1 MNVNRLGFYLGF
13 FTGNRLIALV
23 FMGKRISY
31 NSYLYPLAMKYSFLF
46 VFSLVTFLSCQKK
59 AQIPGEIDYP
69 ERPNIVWIVNEDM
82 SPEHLG
88 AYGGTGGMTPVLDS
102 LAKSGMIFTNAF
114 STAGVCAPSRAA
126 LITGA
131 YQTSIGAMHM
141 RTLSFSA
148 AGGDNYPPD
157 HKSYSA
163 VIPAGMKGFPEY
175 LRMAGYYTS
184 NNVKEDYQFEAP
196 GTMWDESS
204 RNAHWRNREDLD
216 QPFFSI
222 FNFTTTHES
231 QVWVRENEDLL
242 VDPSEVTV
250 PPVYPDDS
258 ITRRTL
264 ARFITNVMRFDQ
276 QVGELLQQLKD
287 DGLYDNTIIFYYS
300 DHGDGMPYYKRE
312 LYDRGL
318 RVPLFVKAP
327 FIKPGTVDNQ
337 LVSFVDF
344 GPTVLSLA
352 GVKIPDNM
360 QGQAF
365 MGNQKSGAR
374 KYIYAARD
382 RMDSE
387 VDRVRAV
394 SDGRFKYIRNYMPE
408 KPNYQNIR
416 YRLSN
421 PLMVHLLE
429 LHEQGELDEN
439 QECWFD
445 ETKPEE
451 ELYDTQVDPYEFNN
465 LAQNP
470 EYADKLT
477 ELRDAH
483 LKWVEDY
490 GDFGAKPEMEMVD
503 EWWGN
508 KEQPPLT
515 EPVEVRFEDGKVS
528 LSSATD
534 GASVGFKKKASDS
547 WSVYQ
552 FPFEM
557 SAGDSLYVLAHR
569 IGYRPSED
577 ALVLPAGIDK
587 EN

>member
-1 MNVNRLGFYLGF
+1 
-13 FTGNRLIALV
+13 
-23 FMGKRISY
+23 
-31 NSYLYPLAMKYSFLF
+31 MKYLLSICLVSLLF
-46 VFSLVTFLSCQKK
+46 FSCKK
-59 AQIPGEIDYP
+59 DSNSSEEIAYP
-69 ERPNIVWIVNEDM
+69 ERPNILWIVNEDM

-88 AYGGTGGMTPVLDS
+88 IYGGTGGKTPVLDS
-102 LAKSGMIFTNAF
+102 LAMAGVIFTNAF

-131 YQTSIGAMHM
+131 YQTSIGAMNM

-148 AGGDNYPPD
+148 AGGDNYPPS
-157 HKSYSA
+157 HKSYSTM
-163 VIPAGMKGFPEY
+163 IPEGMHGFPEY

-184 NNVKEDYQFEAP
+184 NNVKEDYQFVAP

-204 RNAHWRNREDLD
+204 NNAHWRNRKDPE

-231 QVWVRENEDLL
+231 QVWARENEDLL
-242 VDPSEVTV
+242 IDPDDVTV

-264 ARFITNVMRFDQ
+264 ARFITNVMRFDA
-276 QVGELLQQLKD
+276 QVGELLQQLKE
-287 DGLYDNTIIFYYS
+287 DGLYENTIIFYYS

-318 RVPLFVKAP
+318 RVPLIIKAP
-327 FIKPGTVDNQ
+327 FIEAGSVDDQ

-352 GVKIPDNM
+352 GVKIPNNV

-365 MGNQKSGAR
+365 MGNQKAEPR
-374 KYIYAARD
+374 KYIFAARD

-394 SDGRFKYIRNYMPE
+394 SDGRYKYIKNYMPD

-429 LHEQGELDEN
+429 LHEEGKLDEN
-439 QECWFD
+439 QERWFG

-451 ELYDTQVDPYEFNN
+451 ELYDTQSDPYEFNN
-465 LAQNP
+465 LAGNP
-470 EYADKLT
+470 DYADKLT
-477 ELRDAH
+477 ELRKAH
-483 LKWVEDY
+483 VKWID
-490 GDFGAKPEMEMVD
+490 DFGDLGAIPEMEMVD
-503 EWWGN
+503 QWWNGADHA
-508 KEQPPLT
+508 PTT
-515 EPVEVRFEDGKVS
+515 EPVEVHFEDGKVS
-528 LSSATD
+528 LSSATKS
-534 GASVGFKKKASDS
+534 ASVGFKKSALDV

-557 SAGDSLYVLAHR
+557 SAGDSLYMLAHR
-569 IGYRPSED
+569 IGYEPR
-577 ALVLPAGIDK
+577 
-587 EN
+587 ENAIVIK

>member
-1 MNVNRLGFYLGF
+1 
-13 FTGNRLIALV
+13 
-23 FMGKRISY
+23 
-31 NSYLYPLAMKYSFLF
+31 MKYLFSFSLLSFLF
-46 VFSLVTFLSCQKK
+46 FSCQQES
-59 AQIPGEIDYP
+59 ASDADIAYP
-69 ERPNIVWIVNEDM
+69 ERPNILWIVNEDM

-88 AYGGTGGMTPVLDS
+88 AYGGTGGQTPVLDS
-102 LAKSGMIFTNAF
+102 LAKAGVVFTNAF

-148 AGGDNYPPD
+148 AGGNNYPAD

-163 VIPAGMKGFPEY
+163 VIPEGMHGFPEY
-175 LRMAGYYTS
+175 LRMAGYYTT
-184 NNVKEDYQFEAP
+184 NNVKEDYQFVAP
-196 GTMWDESS
+196 ETMWDESS
-204 RNAHWRNREDLD
+204 NQAHWRNREEPE

-242 VDPSEVTV
+242 VDPVDVTV

-258 ITRRTL
+258 VTRRTL
-264 ARFITNVMRFDQ
+264 ARFITNVMRFDA

-287 DGLYDNTIIFYYS
+287 DGLYENTIIFYYS

-318 RVPLFVKAP
+318 RVPFFVKAP
-327 FIKPGTVDNQ
+327 FIKPGTVDDQ

-352 GVKIPDNM
+352 GVKVPDNM

-365 MGNQKSGAR
+365 LGNQKSTPR

-394 SDGRFKYIRNYMPE
+394 SDGRYKYIKNYMPDM
-408 KPNYQNIR
+408 PNYQNIR

-429 LHEQGELDEN
+429 LHKDGKLDEN
-439 QECWFD
+439 QERWFD
-445 ETKPEE
+445 DAKPEE
-451 ELYDTQVDPYEFNN
+451 ELYDTQSDPYEFNN
-465 LAQNP
+465 LAENP
-470 EYADKLT
+470 DYANILT
-477 ELRDAH
+477 ELRAAH
-483 LKWVEDY
+483 LSWVEEF
-490 GDFGAKPEMEMVD
+490 GDMGAVPEMEMVHA
-503 EWWGN
+503 WWNGADHA
-508 KEQPPLT
+508 PRT
-515 EPVEVRFEDGKVS
+515 EPVEMLFEDGNVS
-528 LSSATD
+528 LSSRTK
-534 GASVGFKKKASDS
+534 GASIGFKKTAAEA

-557 SAGDSLYVLAHR
+557 KEGDSLYMSAHR
-569 IGYRPSED
+569 IGYEPSTV
-577 ALVLPAGIDK
+577 ATVVK
-587 EN
+587 

>member
-1 MNVNRLGFYLGF
+1 MKHILSICLLSLFY
-13 FTGNRLIALV
+13 
-23 FMGKRISY
+23 IS
-31 NSYLYPLAMKYSFLF
+31 
-46 VFSLVTFLSCQKK
+46 CEEKK
-59 AQIPGEIDYP
+59 ESSDEIVYP
-69 ERPNIVWIVNEDM
+69 ERPNILWIVNEDM

-88 AYGGTGGMTPVLDS
+88 VYGGTGGKTPVLDS
-102 LAKSGMIFTNAF
+102 LAKAGVIFTNAF

-148 AGGDNYPPD
+148 AGDDNYPAD
-157 HKSYSA
+157 HKSYST
-163 VIPAGMKGFPEY
+163 VIPEGMHGYPEY

-184 NNVKEDYQFEAP
+184 NNVKEDYQFEGP

-204 RNAHWRNREDLD
+204 NKAHWRNRKDPN

-222 FNFTTTHES
+222 FNYTTTHES
-231 QVWVRENEDLL
+231 QVWARENEELL
-242 VDPSEVTV
+242 VNPADVTV

-264 ARFITNVMRFDQ
+264 ARFITNVMRFDA

-287 DGLYDNTIIFYYS
+287 DGLYENTIIFYYS

-327 FIKPGTVDNQ
+327 FIKPGTVDDQ

-352 GVKIPDNM
+352 GVKIPDTM

-365 MGNQKSGAR
+365 MGNQKSAPR

-394 SDGRFKYIRNYMPE
+394 SDGRFKYIKNYMLE

-429 LHEQGELDEN
+429 LHEEGKLDEN
-439 QECWFD
+439 QERWFD
-445 ETKPEE
+445 DSKPEE
-451 ELYDTQVDPYEFNN
+451 ELYDTRSDPYEFNN
-465 LAQNP
+465 LAGNAD
-470 EYADKLT
+470 YADKLA
-477 ELRDAH
+477 ELREAH
-483 LKWVEDY
+483 LKWID
-490 GDFGAKPEMEMVD
+490 DFGDLGALPEMEMVKQWWNGAD
-503 EWWGN
+503 EP
-508 KEQPPLT
+508 QIT
-515 EPVEVRFEDGKVS
+515 EPAEVHFEDGKVS
-528 LSSATD
+528 LSSATKS
-534 GASVGFKKKASDS
+534 ASIGYKKSSSDV
-547 WSVYQ
+547 WSVYIS
-552 FPFEM
+552 PFEM
-557 SAGDSLYVLAHR
+557 NVGDSLYVLAHR
-569 IGYRPSED
+569 IGYKPSTQAMIVE
-577 ALVLPAGIDK
+577 K
-587 EN
+587 

>member
-1 MNVNRLGFYLGF
+1 MKCILFICLG
-13 FTGNRLIALV
+13 
-23 FMGKRISY
+23 
-31 NSYLYPLAMKYSFLF
+31 SFLF
-46 VFSLVTFLSCQKK
+46 FSCQKESSS
-59 AQIPGEIDYP
+59 PSEIEYP
-69 ERPNIVWIVNEDM
+69 ERPNIIWIVNEDM

-88 AYGGTGGMTPVLDS
+88 AYGGTGGKTPVLDS
-102 LAKSGMIFTNAF
+102 LAKTGVLFTNAF

-141 RTLSFSA
+141 RTVGMSKGNESA
-148 AGGDNYPPD
+148 YPPN

-163 VIPAGMKGFPEY
+163 MIPEGMHGYPEY

-184 NNVKEDYQFEAP
+184 NNVKEDFQFVAP

-204 RNAHWRNREDLD
+204 NTAHWRNRKDPN

-222 FNFTTTHES
+222 FNYMTTHES
-231 QVWVRENEDLL
+231 QVWARENEDLL
-242 VDPSEVTV
+242 VDPADVTV

-264 ARFITNVMRFDQ
+264 ARFITNVMRFDA

-287 DGLYDNTIIFYYS
+287 DGLYENTIIFYYS

-318 RVPLFVKAP
+318 RVPLFIKAP
-327 FIKPGTVDNQ
+327 FIKPGTIDDQ

-352 GVKIPDNM
+352 GVKIPNNM

-365 MGNQKSGAR
+365 MGNQKSEPR

-394 SDGRFKYIRNYMPE
+394 SDGRYKYIKNYMTD
-408 KPNYQNIR
+408 KANYQNIR
-416 YRLSN
+416 FRLSN

-429 LHEQGELDEN
+429 LHEKGKLDVN
-439 QECWFD
+439 QERWFD
-445 ETKPEE
+445 ESKPEE
-451 ELYDTQVDPYEFNN
+451 ELYDTKADPYEFNN
-465 LAQNP
+465 LAGNP
-470 EYADKLT
+470 DYADKLA
-477 ELRDAH
+477 ELRAAH
-483 LKWVEDY
+483 LKWIE
-490 GDFGAKPEMEMVD
+490 DFGDLGAIPEMEIINQ
-503 EWWGN
+503 WWNGADHA
-508 KEQPPLT
+508 PIT
-515 EPVEVRFEDGKVS
+515 EPVKVRYEDGKVF
-528 LSSATD
+528 LSSATK
-534 GASVGFKKKASDS
+534 GASVGFRKNASDA

-557 SAGDSLYVLAHR
+557 NAGDSLDVMAHR
-569 IGYRPSED
+569 IGFEPSTESI
-577 ALVLPAGIDK
+577 VVK
-587 EN
+587 

>member
-1 MNVNRLGFYLGF
+1 
-13 FTGNRLIALV
+13 
-23 FMGKRISY
+23 
-31 NSYLYPLAMKYSFLF
+31 MKYILSISLLLFLLF
-46 VFSLVTFLSCQKK
+46 SCQTESSSQ
-59 AQIPGEIDYP
+59 AEIAYP

-88 AYGGTGGMTPVLDS
+88 VYGGTGGQTPVLDS
-102 LAKSGMIFTNAF
+102 LAKAGVIFTNAF

-131 YQTSIGAMHM
+131 YQTSVGGMHM
-141 RTLSFSA
+141 RTVGMSKGNESA
-148 AGGDNYPPD
+148 YPSD

-163 VIPAGMKGFPEY
+163 VIPEGMHGYPEY

-184 NNVKEDYQFEAP
+184 NNVKEDYQFAAP
-196 GTMWDESS
+196 ETMWDESS
-204 RNAHWRNREDLD
+204 NKAHWRNRKDPE

-222 FNFTTTHES
+222 FNYTTTHES
-231 QVWVRENEDLL
+231 QVWARESEDLL
-242 VDPSEVTV
+242 VDPADVTV

-264 ARFITNVMRFDQ
+264 ARFITNVMRFDA

-287 DGLYDNTIIFYYS
+287 DGLYENTIIFYYS

-318 RVPLFVKAP
+318 RVPLFIKAP
-327 FIKPGTVDNQ
+327 FIKAGTVDEQ

-352 GVKIPDNM
+352 GVKIPHNM
-360 QGQAF
+360 EGQAF
-365 MGNQKSGAR
+365 MGNQKAEPR

-394 SDGRFKYIRNYMPE
+394 SDGRYKYIKNYMPD

-421 PLMVHLLE
+421 PLMGHLLE
-429 LHEQGELDEN
+429 LHEEGKLDKN
-439 QECWFD
+439 QERWFD

-451 ELYDTQVDPYEFNN
+451 ELYDTQSDPYEFNN
-465 LAQNP
+465 LAENP
-470 EYADKLT
+470 DYADKLS
-477 ELRDAH
+477 ELREAH
-483 LKWVEDY
+483 LKWIDDY
-490 GDFGAKPEMEMVD
+490 GDMGAVPEMEMVYK
-503 EWWGN
+503 WWDGADHA
-508 KEQPPLT
+508 PTT

-528 LSSATD
+528 LSSTTKS
-534 GASVGFKKKASDS
+534 ASLGFKKSASDV

-557 SAGDSLYVLAHR
+557 NAGDSLYVLAHR
-569 IGYRPSED
+569 IGYEPSEGSV
-577 ALVLPAGIDK
+577 LVK
-587 EN
+587 

>member
-1 MNVNRLGFYLGF
+1 
-13 FTGNRLIALV
+13 
-23 FMGKRISY
+23 
-31 NSYLYPLAMKYSFLF
+31 MKYLLSFSLLSFLF
-46 VFSLVTFLSCQKK
+46 FSCQKESNSDVV
-59 AQIPGEIDYP
+59 IEYP
-69 ERPNIVWIVNEDM
+69 ERPNILWIVNEDM

-88 AYGGTGGMTPVLDS
+88 VYGGTGGHTPVLDT
-102 LAKSGMIFTNAF
+102 LAKAGVLFTNAF

-163 VIPAGMKGFPEY
+163 VIPEGMHGFPEY

-184 NNVKEDYQFEAP
+184 NNVKEDYQFVAP

-204 RNAHWRNREDLD
+204 NTAHWRNRKDPG

-222 FNFTTTHES
+222 FNYTTTHES
-231 QVWVRENEDLL
+231 QVWARENEDLL
-242 VDPSEVTV
+242 IDPAGVTV

-264 ARFITNVMRFDQ
+264 ARFITNVMRFDA

-287 DGLYDNTIIFYYS
+287 DGLYENTIIFYYS

-318 RVPLFVKAP
+318 RVPLFIKAP
-327 FIKPGTVDNQ
+327 FIDPGTVDDQ
-337 LVSFVDF
+337 LVSFLDF
-344 GPTVLSLA
+344 GPTVLALA
-352 GVKIPDNM
+352 GVKIPNNM

-365 MGNQKSGAR
+365 MGNQKSAPR
-374 KYIYAARD
+374 QYIYAARD

-394 SDGRFKYIRNYMPE
+394 SDGRYKYIKNYMPD
-408 KPNYQNIR
+408 KPNYQHIR

-429 LHEQGELDEN
+429 LHKEGKLDEN
-439 QECWFD
+439 QERWFD
-445 ETKPEE
+445 DTKPEE
-451 ELYDTQVDPYEFNN
+451 ELYDTQSDPYEFTN
-465 LAQNP
+465 LAGNP
-470 EYADKLT
+470 DYADKLS
-477 ELRDAH
+477 ELRSAH
-483 LKWVEDY
+483 LKWVDEF
-490 GDFGAKPEMEMVD
+490 GDLGAMPEMEMVHQWWSGAD
-503 EWWGN
+503 EA
-508 KEQPPLT
+508 PTT
-515 EPVEVRFEDGKVS
+515 EPGEVHFEDGMVS
-528 LSSATD
+528 ISTETK
-534 GASVGFKKKASDS
+534 GASIGFKKSAKDV

-552 FPFEM
+552 IPFEM
-557 SAGDSLYVLAHR
+557 NAGDSLFVLAHR
-569 IGYRPSED
+569 IGYEPSTD
-577 ALVLPAGIDK
+577 AIVVK
-587 EN
+587 

>member
-1 MNVNRLGFYLGF
+1 MKNILTICLLSFFFY
-13 FTGNRLIALV
+13 
-23 FMGKRISY
+23 
-31 NSYLYPLAMKYSFLF
+31 
-46 VFSLVTFLSCQKK
+46 SCQK
-59 AQIPGEIDYP
+59 EIQAPEEITYP
-69 ERPNIVWIVNEDM
+69 ERPNILWIVNEDM

-88 AYGGTGGMTPVLDS
+88 VYGGTGGKTPVLDS
-102 LAKSGMIFTNAF
+102 LAKAGVIFTNAF

-141 RTLSFSA
+141 RTLSFSSA
-148 AGGDNYPPD
+148 PGANYPPG
-157 HKSYSA
+157 HKSYST
-163 VIPAGMKGFPEY
+163 VIPEGMHTYPEY

-184 NNVKEDYQFEAP
+184 NNVKEDFQFEAP

-204 RNAHWRNREDLD
+204 NKAHWRNRKDPN

-222 FNFTTTHES
+222 FNYTTTHES
-231 QVWVRENEDLL
+231 QVWARENEDLL
-242 VDPSEVTV
+242 VDPADVTV

-264 ARFITNVMRFDQ
+264 ARFITNVMRFDA

-287 DGLYDNTIIFYYS
+287 DGLYENTIIFYYS

-327 FIKPGTVDNQ
+327 FIQQGTVDDQ

-352 GVKIPDNM
+352 GVKIPDTM

-365 MGNQKSGAR
+365 LGSQKSEPR

-394 SDGRFKYIRNYMPE
+394 SDGRFKYIKNYMPE
-408 KPNYQNIR
+408 KPNYQNIA

-429 LHEQGELDEN
+429 LHEEGKLDKN
-439 QECWFD
+439 QERWFD
-445 ETKPEE
+445 ESKPAE
-451 ELYDTQVDPYEFNN
+451 ELYDTKVDPYEFNN
-465 LAQNP
+465 LAENP
-470 EYADKLT
+470 DYTDKLT
-477 ELRDAH
+477 ELRNAH
-483 LKWVEDY
+483 LKWVEEY
-490 GDFGAKPEMEMVD
+490 GDMGAILEMEMVD
-503 EWWGN
+503 QWWGAAD
-508 KEQPPLT
+508 EPPT
-515 EPVEVRFEDGKVS
+515 TAPADVIFEDGKVS
-528 LSSATD
+528 LSSGTKS
-534 GASVGFKKKASDS
+534 ASMGYKKTASDV

-552 FPFEM
+552 SPFEM

-569 IGYRPSED
+569 IGYKPSEN
-577 ALVLPAGIDK
+577 AMVLK
-587 EN
+587 

>member
-1 MNVNRLGFYLGF
+1 MKHILSICLLSLFY
-13 FTGNRLIALV
+13 
-23 FMGKRISY
+23 IS
-31 NSYLYPLAMKYSFLF
+31 
-46 VFSLVTFLSCQKK
+46 CEEKK
-59 AQIPGEIDYP
+59 ESPDEIVYP
-69 ERPNIVWIVNEDM
+69 ERPNILWIVNEDM

-88 AYGGTGGMTPVLDS
+88 VYGGTGGKTPVLDS
-102 LAKSGMIFTNAF
+102 LAKAGVIFTNAF

-148 AGGDNYPPD
+148 AGDDNYPPD
-157 HKSYSA
+157 HKSYST
-163 VIPAGMKGFPEY
+163 VIPEGMHGYPEY

-184 NNVKEDYQFEAP
+184 NNVKEDYQFEGP

-204 RNAHWRNREDLD
+204 NKAHWRNRKDPN

-222 FNFTTTHES
+222 FNYTTTHES
-231 QVWVRENEDLL
+231 QVWARENEELL
-242 VDPSEVTV
+242 VNPADVTV

-264 ARFITNVMRFDQ
+264 ARFITNVMRFDA

-287 DGLYDNTIIFYYS
+287 DGLYENTIIFYYS

-327 FIKPGTVDNQ
+327 FIKPGTVDDQ

-352 GVKIPDNM
+352 GVKIPDTM

-365 MGNQKSGAR
+365 MGNQKSPPR

-394 SDGRFKYIRNYMPE
+394 SDGRFKYIKNYMPE

-429 LHEQGELDEN
+429 LHEEGKLDEN
-439 QECWFD
+439 QERWFD
-445 ETKPEE
+445 ESKPEE
-451 ELYDTQVDPYEFNN
+451 ELYDTRSDPYEFNN
-465 LAQNP
+465 LAGNAD
-470 EYADKLT
+470 YADKLA
-477 ELRDAH
+477 ELREAH
-483 LKWVEDY
+483 LKWID
-490 GDFGAKPEMEMVD
+490 DFGDLGALPEMEMVKQWWNGAD
-503 EWWGN
+503 E
-508 KEQPPLT
+508 PPIT
-515 EPVEVRFEDGKVS
+515 EPAEVHFEDGKVS
-528 LSSATD
+528 LSSATKS
-534 GASVGFKKKASDS
+534 ASIGYKKSSSDV
-547 WSVYQ
+547 WSVYLS
-552 FPFEM
+552 PFEM
-557 SAGDSLYVLAHR
+557 NVGDSLYVLAHR
-569 IGYRPSED
+569 IGYKPSTQAMIVED
-577 ALVLPAGIDK
+577 
-587 EN
+587 

>member
-1 MNVNRLGFYLGF
+1 
-13 FTGNRLIALV
+13 
-23 FMGKRISY
+23 
-31 NSYLYPLAMKYSFLF
+31 MKYSLLF
-46 VFSLVTFLSCQKK
+46 VFLLISLLSCQEGGQK
-59 AQIPGEIDYP
+59 AIEINYP

-88 AYGGTGGMTPVLDS
+88 AYGGTGGKTPVLDS
-102 LAKSGMIFTNAF
+102 LAKAGMVFTNAF

-148 AGGDNYPPD
+148 AASENYPPD

-184 NNVKEDYQFEAP
+184 NNVKQDYQFEAP
-196 GTMWDESS
+196 GTLWDESS
-204 RNAHWRNREDLD
+204 RTAHWRNREDLD

-222 FNFTTTHES
+222 FNYTTTHES
-231 QVWVRENEDLL
+231 QVWARENEELL
-242 VDPSEVTV
+242 VDPADVTV

-287 DGLYDNTIIFYYS
+287 DGLYENTIIFYYS

-327 FIKPGTVDNQ
+327 FLEPGTVNEQ

-352 GVKIPDNM
+352 GVKIPNNM
-360 QGQAF
+360 QGRAF
-365 MGNQKSGAR
+365 LGNQKTEPR

-394 SDGRFKYIRNYMPE
+394 SDGRYKYIKNYMPE

-429 LHEQGELDEN
+429 LHGQGDLDAN
-439 QECWFD
+439 QERWFD
-445 ETKPEE
+445 ETKPDE
-451 ELYDTQVDPYEFNN
+451 ELYDTQSDPFEFNN
-465 LAQNP
+465 LAENP
-470 EYADKLT
+470 EYTEKLT
-477 ELRDAH
+477 ELRNAH
-483 LKWVEDY
+483 QKWLEEY
-490 GDFGAKPEMEMVD
+490 GDLGAVPEMEMVY

-508 KEQPPLT
+508 QEQAPMT
-515 EPVEVRFEDGKVS
+515 EPVEVRYEEGKVS
-528 LSSATD
+528 LSSATE
-534 GASVGFKKKASDS
+534 GASIGFKKKASDA

-552 FPFEM
+552 FAFEM
-557 SAGDSLYVLAHR
+557 DAGDSLYVLAHR
-569 IGYRPSED
+569 IGYQPSEVGM
-577 ALVLPAGIDK
+577 VLED
-587 EN
+587 

>member
-1 MNVNRLGFYLGF
+1 
-13 FTGNRLIALV
+13 
-23 FMGKRISY
+23 
-31 NSYLYPLAMKYSFLF
+31 MKHILSICLLSFLF
-46 VFSLVTFLSCQKK
+46 FSCQKEIK
-59 AQIPGEIDYP
+59 APEEINYP
-69 ERPNIVWIVNEDM
+69 ERPNILWIVNEDM
-82 SPEHLG
+82 SPGHLG
-88 AYGGTGGMTPVLDS
+88 VYGGTGGETPVLDS
-102 LAKSGMIFTNAF
+102 LAKSGVIFTNAF

-148 AGGDNYPPD
+148 AGGDNYPPG
-157 HKSYSA
+157 HKSYST
-163 VIPAGMKGFPEY
+163 VLPEGMRTYPEY

-184 NNVKEDYQFEAP
+184 NNVKEDFQFEAP

-204 RNAHWRNREDLD
+204 NKAHWRNRKDPN

-231 QVWVRENEDLL
+231 QVWARENEELL
-242 VDPSEVTV
+242 VDPADVTV

-264 ARFITNVMRFDQ
+264 ARFITNVMRFDA
-276 QVGELLQQLKD
+276 QVGELLQQLKE
-287 DGLYDNTIIFYYS
+287 DGLYENTIIFYYS

-327 FIKPGTVDNQ
+327 FIKAGTVDDQ

-352 GVKIPDNM
+352 GVKIPDTM

-365 MGNQKSGAR
+365 MGNQKSEPR

-394 SDGRFKYIRNYMPE
+394 SDGRFKYIKNYMPE

-429 LHEQGELDEN
+429 LHEEGKLDEN
-439 QECWFD
+439 QERWFD

-451 ELYDTQVDPYEFNN
+451 ELYDTQTDAYEFNN
-465 LAQNP
+465 LAKNP
-470 EYADKLT
+470 DYADKLT
-477 ELRDAH
+477 ELRNAH
-483 LKWVEDY
+483 LKWIEDY
-490 GDFGAKPEMEMVD
+490 GDMGAMPEMEMVSQWWNGAD
-503 EWWGN
+503 EA
-508 KEQPPLT
+508 PTT
-515 EPVEVRFEDGKVS
+515 EPVEVNFEDGKVS
-528 LSSATD
+528 LSSATK
-534 GASVGFKKKASDS
+534 GASLGFKKSAKDS

-552 FPFEM
+552 VPFEM
-557 SAGDSLYVLAHR
+557 NEGDSLYVLAHR
-569 IGYRPSED
+569 IGYKPSEE
-577 ALVLPAGIDK
+577 AMVLK
-587 EN
+587 

>member
-1 MNVNRLGFYLGF
+1 MKNILSICLLSFFFY
-13 FTGNRLIALV
+13 
-23 FMGKRISY
+23 
-31 NSYLYPLAMKYSFLF
+31 
-46 VFSLVTFLSCQKK
+46 SCQK
-59 AQIPGEIDYP
+59 EIQAPDEITYP
-69 ERPNIVWIVNEDM
+69 ELPNILWIVNEDM

-88 AYGGTGGMTPVLDS
+88 VYGGTGGKTPVLDS
-102 LAKSGMIFTNAF
+102 LAMSGVIFTNAF

-126 LITGA
+126 LISGA

-141 RTLSFSA
+141 RTLSFSSA
-148 AGGDNYPPD
+148 PEANYPPD

-163 VIPAGMKGFPEY
+163 VLPEGMRGYPEY

-184 NNVKEDYQFEAP
+184 NNVKEDFQFEAP

-204 RNAHWRNREDLD
+204 NKAHWRNRKDPN

-222 FNFTTTHES
+222 FNYTTTHES
-231 QVWVRENEDLL
+231 QVWAREKEDLL
-242 VDPSEVTV
+242 IDPADVTV

-264 ARFITNVMRFDQ
+264 ARFITNVMRFDA

-287 DGLYDNTIIFYYS
+287 DGLYENTIIFYYS

-327 FIKPGTVDNQ
+327 FIKAGTVDDQ

-365 MGNQKSGAR
+365 MGNQKAEPR
-374 KYIYAARD
+374 KYVYAARD

-394 SDGRFKYIRNYMPE
+394 SDGRFKYIKNYMPE
-408 KPNYQNIR
+408 KPNYQKIA

-421 PLMVHLLE
+421 QLMVHLLE
-429 LHEQGELDEN
+429 LHAEGKLDKN
-439 QECWFD
+439 QARWFD
-445 ETKPEE
+445 ESKPEE
-451 ELYDTQVDPYEFNN
+451 ELYDTQSDPYEFNN
-465 LAQNP
+465 LAGNP
-470 EYADKLT
+470 DYAEKLT
-477 ELRDAH
+477 ELRHAH

-490 GDFGAKPEMEMVD
+490 GDMATIPEMEMVHQ
-503 EWWGN
+503 WWDGA
-508 KEQPPLT
+508 EEPLAT
-515 EPVEVRFEDGKVS
+515 EPVVMKFEDGKVT
-528 LSSATD
+528 LSSATN
-534 GASVGFKKKASDS
+534 GASIGFKKSASDV
-547 WSVYQ
+547 WTVYRS
-552 FPFEM
+552 PFEM
-557 SAGDSLYVLAHR
+557 GKGDSLYMLAHR
-569 IGYRPSED
+569 IGYTPSTE
-577 ALVLPAGIDK
+577 VIIVK
-587 EN
+587 

>member
-1 MNVNRLGFYLGF
+1 
-13 FTGNRLIALV
+13 
-23 FMGKRISY
+23 
-31 NSYLYPLAMKYSFLF
+31 MKYLLPICLLSFLF
-46 VFSLVTFLSCQKK
+46 FSCQKK
-59 AQIPGEIDYP
+59 PDSSTQIEYP

-88 AYGGTGGMTPVLDS
+88 AYGGTGGKTPVLDS
-102 LAKSGMIFTNAF
+102 LAKAGVIFTNAF

-131 YQTSIGAMHM
+131 YQTSIGGMHM
-141 RTLSFSA
+141 RTLAFSSA
-148 AGGDNYPPD
+148 PGANYPPD

-163 VIPAGMKGFPEY
+163 VIPEGMHGYPEY
-175 LRMAGYYTS
+175 LRMAGYYTT
-184 NNVKEDYQFEAP
+184 NNVKEDYQFVAP

-204 RNAHWRNREDLD
+204 NKAHWRNRKDPN

-222 FNFTTTHES
+222 FNYTITHES
-231 QVWVRENEDLL
+231 QVWARENENLL
-242 VDPSEVTV
+242 VDPADVTV

-264 ARFITNVMRFDQ
+264 ARFITNVMRFDA

-287 DGLYDNTIIFYYS
+287 DGLYENTIIFYYS

-318 RVPLFVKAP
+318 RVPLFIKAP
-327 FIKPGTVDNQ
+327 FIEPGTVDDQ

-365 MGNQKSGAR
+365 MGNQKSEPR

-394 SDGRFKYIRNYMPE
+394 SDGRYKYIKNYMPD
-408 KPNYQNIR
+408 KPNYQNIA

-429 LHEQGELDEN
+429 LHEEGKLDEN
-439 QECWFD
+439 QERWFD

-451 ELYDTQVDPYEFNN
+451 ELYDTKSDPYEFNN
-465 LAQNP
+465 LAGNP
-470 EYADKLT
+470 DYADKLS
-477 ELRDAH
+477 ELRNAH
-483 LKWVEDY
+483 LKWIADY
-490 GDFGAKPEMEMVD
+490 GDLGAIPEMEMVHQ
-503 EWWGN
+503 WWNGA
-508 KEQPPLT
+508 EHAPTT
-515 EPVEVRFEDGKVS
+515 EPVAVHFEDGKVS
-528 LSSATD
+528 LSSATKS
-534 GASVGFKKKASDS
+534 ASIGFKKSASDV

-552 FPFEM
+552 VPFEM
-557 SAGDSLYVLAHR
+557 NAGDSLYVLAHR
-569 IGYRPSED
+569 IGYGPSEK
-577 ALVLPAGIDK
+577 ALVLK
-587 EN
+587 

>member
-1 MNVNRLGFYLGF
+1 MGSRDENA
-13 FTGNRLIALV
+13 FT
-23 FMGKRISY
+23 
-31 NSYLYPLAMKYSFLF
+31 
-46 VFSLVTFLSCQKK
+46 
-59 AQIPGEIDYP
+59 D
-69 ERPNIVWIVNEDM
+69 RPNIVWIVNEDM

-88 AYGGTGGMTPVLDS
+88 IYRGTGGKTPVLDS
-102 LAKSGMIFTNAF
+102 LARAGVIFTNAF

-126 LITGA
+126 LISGA

-141 RTLSFSA
+141 RTLSFSSA
-148 AGGDNYPPD
+148 PGANYPPD
-157 HKSYSA
+157 HKPYSA
-163 VIPAGMKGFPEY
+163 VLPEGMRGYPEY

-184 NNVKEDYQFEAP
+184 NNVKEDFQFVAP
-196 GTMWDESS
+196 ATMWDESS
-204 RNAHWRNREDLD
+204 NKAHWRNRKDPD

-222 FNFTTTHES
+222 FNYTTTHES
-231 QVWVRENEDLL
+231 QVWVRENEGLF
-242 VDPSEVTV
+242 VDPVDVTV

-264 ARFITNVMRFDQ
+264 ARFITNVMRFDA

-287 DGLYDNTIIFYYS
+287 DGLYENTIIFYYS

-327 FIKPGTVDNQ
+327 FIKPGTVDDQ

-365 MGNQKSGAR
+365 LGDQKSEPR
-374 KYIYAARD
+374 EYVYAARD

-394 SDGRFKYIRNYMPE
+394 SDGRYKYIKNYMPE
-408 KPNYQNIR
+408 KPNYQNIN

-429 LHEQGELDEN
+429 LHNEGKLSEN
-439 QECWFD
+439 QERWFD

-451 ELYDTQVDPYEFNN
+451 ELYDTQSDPYEFNN
-465 LAQNP
+465 LAGDP
-470 EYADKLT
+470 DYADKLT
-477 ELRDAH
+477 ELRTAH
-483 LKWVEDY
+483 LKWMEDY
-490 GDFGAKPEMEMVD
+490 GDMAAVPEMEMVAK
-503 EWWGN
+503 WWNGA
-508 KEQPPLT
+508 EEPPIT
-515 EPVEVRFEDGKVS
+515 EPAKVNFDNGKVS
-528 LSSATD
+528 LSSATS
-534 GASVGFKKKASDS
+534 GASLGFKKSAADP

-552 FPFEM
+552 SPFELN
-557 SAGDSLYVLAHR
+557 AGDSLYVLAHR
-569 IGYRPSED
+569 IGYKP
-577 ALVLPAGIDK
+577 ATHAMLVH
-587 EN
+587 